1 LSERESLPLLP
12 LDWCSTPVFR
22 PTRQFWLAD
31 DQILSDSQNALGLK
45 VVSMKG
51 LESPSRSHSEVWV

>member
-1 LSERESLPLLP
+1 M
-12 LDWCSTPVFR
+12 FR